1 MKFKN
6 ETMYRVKSLFF
17 IMLMLIVSSCNSE
30 RMEKKV
36 GSTNSKENVLN
47 HRLTIDEANR
57 LVELPLRCIGTEYPN
72 KLNQTLNDASELGHP
87 SELHPA
93 FYGCF
98 DWHSSVHG
106 HWMLVKLLK
115 EFPALERG
123 SYIRTKLAE
132 NINRENILKEVEYFE
147 REKENSYERT
157 YGWAWLLKLVEELH
171 DWNDPL
177 AMELSESLKPLTDLI
192 VKRYMDFLPRLVYPV
207 RVGEHPNS
215 AFGLAF
221 AWDYSV
227 SAGDTVFTDLIRKYS
242 ISFFIADSDCPY
254 EWEPG
259 GYDFLSPCLEEA
271 DLMRR
276 ILPADEFAGWLEK
289 FLPDLF
295 DPAFCLEPAKV
306 YDRTDGKLVH
316 LDGLNFSRAWCLYG
330 LASRSDELHHLT
342 MIADD
347 HLAFSLGSVVDG
359 SYAGEHWLASFAVY
373 ALDQAP
379 D

>member
-1 MKFKN
+1 MKN
-6 ETMYRVKSLFF
+6 LLF
-17 IMLMLIVSSCNSE
+17 LALVLAVSSCNSGPTGNGDKSVPGE
-30 RMEKKV
+30 
-36 GSTNSKENVLN
+36 SISFS
-47 HRLTIDEANR
+47 LTVDEANR

-72 KLNQTLNDASELGHP
+72 KLNQTLNDASESGEP
-87 SELHPA
+87 SALHPA

-106 HWMLVKLLK
+106 HWMLIKLLK
-115 EFPALERG
+115 EFPALEKG
-123 SYIRTKLAE
+123 NQIRTRLAE
-132 NINRENILKEVEYFE
+132 NINRENILKEVEYFN
-147 REKENSYERT
+147 RESEKSFERT
-157 YGWAWLLKLVEELH
+157 YGWAWLLKMAEELQNW
-171 DWNDPL
+171 DDPL
-177 AMELSESLKPLTDLI
+177 AVELSESLQPLTDLI

-221 AWDYSV
+221 AWDYAV
-227 SAGDTVFTDLIRKYS
+227 SARDTLFSNLIRKYS
-242 ISFFIADSDCPY
+242 ISFFIEDSDCPLG
-254 EWEPG
+254 WEPG

-276 ILPADEFAGWLEK
+276 ILPDDEFIGWLEK

-295 DPAFCLEPAKV
+295 DPAFHLEPAKV

-330 LASRSDELHHLT
+330 LASRSDDLRHLAR
-342 MIADD
+342 IADD

-373 ALDQAP
+373 ALDQAS

>member
-1 MKFKN
+1 
-6 ETMYRVKSLFF
+6 
-17 IMLMLIVSSCNSE
+17 MLVLIVSSCNSE
-30 RMEKKV
+30 KGEKKIDLV
-36 GSTNSKENVLN
+36 NSKESEMK

-57 LVELPLRCIGTEYPN
+57 LVELPLKCIGTEYPN
-72 KLNQTLNDASELGHP
+72 KLNQTLNDVSELGEP
-87 SELHPA
+87 SALHPA

-106 HWMLVKLLK
+106 HWMLIRLLK
-115 EFPALERG
+115 EFPALER
-123 SYIRTKLAE
+123 SNYIRTKLAE
-132 NINRENILKEVEYFE
+132 NISSENILKELEYFK
-147 REKENSYERT
+147 RESEKSYERT
-157 YGWAWLLKLVEELH
+157 YGWAWLLKLAEELH
-171 DWNDPL
+171 NWNDPL
-177 AMELSESLKPLTDLI
+177 AIELSESLQPLTDL
-192 VKRYMDFLPRLVYPV
+192 VVERYMDFLPRLAYPV

-227 SAGDTVFTDLIRKYS
+227 SAGDTVFSNLIRKYS
-242 ISFFIADSDCPY
+242 TRFFIEDSGCPY
-254 EWEPG
+254 GWEPG

-276 ILPADEFAGWLEK
+276 ILPDKEFDEWLRK

-295 DPAFCLEPAKV
+295 DPSFYLEPAKV

-330 LASRSDELHHLT
+330 LASRSDDLAHLSI
-342 MIADD
+342 IADN

-373 ALDQAP
+373 ALDQATE
-379 D
+379 